1 MFPYHKPYGL
11 GVMMFDL
18 RMQTI
23 SISESNTGPA
33 VRILSLQALQKKIV
47 PTKNVILF
55 YIIFITKCIA

>member
-1 MFPYHKPYGL
+1 MFPYHKAYGL

-23 SISESNTGPA
+23 SIPESNTGPA
-33 VRILSLQALQKKIV
+33 VRILSLQALKKIV
-47 PTKNVILF
+47 PTKNVILC

>member
-23 SISESNTGPA
+23 SIPESNTGPA

-47 PTKNVILF
+47 PTN
-55 YIIFITKCIA
+55 IIFITKCIA